1 MRNVIFI
8 LIGIVALSSCTQHPY
23 LEMEERELS
32 SGVRYDSLFLGI
44 KFGMKNEEFFA
55 QCWELN
61 KQQLVKQGP
70 GSGSVEYIISEG
82 VSSPIRLL
90 FVPGFHDGQVYQMD
104 MKFDYI
110 NWAPW
115 NKKLTSDQ
123 LIVEIT
129 DLMRDWYGEGFV
141 EIKNKDNNV
150 AYAKVNGNRRVSIFK
165 YNESTVSVLL
175 TDLTVSKNI
184 EESK

>member
-1 MRNVIFI
+1 MRRVVFIF
-8 LIGIVALSSCTQHPY
+8 IGIVTLFSCNQHPY
-23 LEMEERELS
+23 LEMEERELA

-44 KFGMKNEEFFA
+44 EFGMEREAFFA

-61 KQQLVKQGP
+61 KQKLVKQGP
-70 GSGSVEYIISEG
+70 GSGSVEHLISEG

-90 FVPGFHDGQVYQMD
+90 FIPNFHEGEIYQMD
-104 MKFDYI
+104 LKFDYTK
-110 NWAPW
+110 WAPW
-115 NKKLTSDQ
+115 NKELASDK

-129 DLMRDWYGEGFV
+129 KLMKDWYGDGFV
-141 EIKNKDNNV
+141 EIQNKDKKV
-150 AYAKVNGNRRVSIFK
+150 AYAKVNGNRRVSIFI

-184 EESK
+184 EKSK